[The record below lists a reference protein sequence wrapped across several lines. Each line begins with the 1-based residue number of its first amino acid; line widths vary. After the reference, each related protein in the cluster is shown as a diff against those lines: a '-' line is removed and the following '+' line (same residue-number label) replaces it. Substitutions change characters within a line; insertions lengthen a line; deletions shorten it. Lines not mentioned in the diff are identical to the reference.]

1 MAGREEAALAVG
13 NGAGERRSIDS
24 AVRRALMGHVEIMT
38 RSVED
43 LIGPLNEIEQKYGPR
58 QLWVAGDPSIF
69 VAGRITSVVGSRQ
82 PSPAGVRRTRRLV
95 SELVKRDIAVLSGL
109 ALGIDMAAHTT
120 AIQLGGRTIAVLGTP
135 LDEATP
141 RSKARLQVTRV
152 IIRERGRLSV

>member
-24 AVRRALMGHVEIMT
+24 AVRHVEIMT

-109 ALGIDMAAHTT
+109 ALGVDMAAHTT

-141 RSKARLQVTRV
+141 RSKARLQDV

>member
-24 AVRRALMGHVEIMT
+24 AVRHVEIMT

-141 RSKARLQVTRV
+141 RSKARLQDV